1 MSNKTRI
8 LKKTSIYSNPL
19 DDKYGTI
26 SNIFKKTGIP
36 LEALDDSY
44 GEKLEKSSETAK
56 SRWKET
62 QIKRL
67 KIDKFIVEDG
77 VAIDLEAGLMWLR
90 FSYGQDWK
98 NGKVIGEKQ
107 AVICTWETKPNPPV
121 DFRSRKLDLDWRAID
136 WCSSVKIQPQ
146 GMQTQYVQKIEGK
159 KIINYFGYTDWRIPT
174 VNELETLI
182 YTNTS
187 TQGNYI
193 DTDVFC
199 DDNVGGP
206 SPSPYWK
213 WYWSSNSNAVNKSYV
228 FLVDFYSGN
237 ATLSFAGTG
246 HFLRLVRSIT
256 LEERNQLDFFLEKE
270 EIETE
275 RLKAVSEGRRKA
287 KLELN
292 DEQAIKRRKEAK
304 AAKARWKQKQ
314 IKETKGHNH
323 SRFRNVNKELKE
335 KLEVEIK
342 ERVAHL
348 KTRKTQMDV
357 ELLKDESERQEKLR
371 IDRKIEQQKIDKFIV
386 EDGVATDLETGLMW
400 LRFSYGQDWKTGKVN
415 GKKQKITWDAIED
428 QRLIGYFGY
437 TDWRIPTANELET
450 LIDKNGFRGNY
461 INSVVFCDDIDDQ
474 HRKWYWTSSSSA
486 ENFGYAFIINFYN
499 GNSIEI
505 PKKAVHLLRLVRSI
519 TPEERNQ
526 LDFFL
531 EKEEIE
537 TERLKVIS
545 EQTIKSESR
554 RKAKLELNDEQAI
567 KRRKEAKAAKYRWK
581 QTQITEKKELKEKL
595 RIDRKIEQQK
605 IEEESFK
612 FPEEQ
617 PVKLELNNEWTIRR
631 AISLG
636 LVADDGVNNEWAI
649 RREEAKAAKARWDQK
664 QIKEKKELKEKLEV
678 EIIRSNVD
686 SKKEIEKLQL
696 EIGRLK
702 AESGLKIELEVK
714 RLKIKSDRQVK
725 LEYEQ
730 KIISEVER
738 LKVESGL
745 DIELEVKRLKI
756 KVEQQVKL
764 DAEQKIISEIERLN
778 AESEHRSELVSEI
791 LKVESERKIALEVKR
806 LKSESERQIKL
817 EIERLNAESEQPDKL
832 VDERLISE
840 MDRKTKLPDYKQVI
854 IETATT
860 IIVPL
865 LKDEAT
871 QDFEDMF

>member
-256 LEERNQLDFFLEKE
+256 L
-270 EIETE
+270 
-275 RLKAVSEGRRKA
+275 
-287 KLELN
+287 
-292 DEQAIKRRKEAK
+292 
-304 AAKARWKQKQ
+304 
-314 IKETKGHNH
+314 
-323 SRFRNVNKELKE
+323 
-335 KLEVEIK
+335 
-342 ERVAHL
+342 
-348 KTRKTQMDV
+348 
-357 ELLKDESERQEKLR
+357 
-371 IDRKIEQQKIDKFIV
+371 
-386 EDGVATDLETGLMW
+386 
-400 LRFSYGQDWKTGKVN
+400 
-415 GKKQKITWDAIED
+415 
-428 QRLIGYFGY
+428 
-437 TDWRIPTANELET
+437 
-450 LIDKNGFRGNY
+450 
-461 INSVVFCDDIDDQ
+461 
-474 HRKWYWTSSSSA
+474 
-486 ENFGYAFIINFYN
+486 
-499 GNSIEI
+499 
-505 PKKAVHLLRLVRSI
+505 
-519 TPEERNQ
+519 EERNQ